1 MKWTCLFVVVFG
13 KGINSFDELSNRL
26 EGPPADG
33 FLCDDIE
40 PDFYLVQPGSVGWR
54 VVDVVSRPFCQP
66 SLHLLVFVSA
76 VIVDHEVNIEVD
88 RHVLVD
94 VI

>member
-1 MKWTCLFVVVFG
+1 MCLFVVVFG
-13 KGINSFDELSNRL
+13 IGLDSFDKLSNRF
-26 EGPPADG
+26 ERPPADG

-54 VVDVVSRPFCQP
+54 VVDVVSRSFCQP
-66 SLHLLVFVSA
+66 SLHFLVFVSA
-76 VIVDHEVNIEVD
+76 VIVDYKVDIEVL